1 MKQHFRTICMQSNEL
16 LHKTIMNITL
26 QILQSGTLYR
36 LISITIHRQPVQL
49 LFMFLLTYL
58 RLLDQIEADFMHT
71 VFTTVLK
78 LYLTTHG
85 DRCVRILI

>member
-1 MKQHFRTICMQSNEL
+1 MQ
-16 LHKTIMNITL
+16 I
-26 QILQSGTLYR
+26 
-36 LISITIHRQPVQL
+36 

-71 VFTTVLK
+71 VLK

-85 DRCVRILI
+85 DRCVKAVF

>member
-1 MKQHFRTICMQSNEL
+1 MWIDVEL
-16 LHKTIMNITL
+16 YL
-26 QILQSGTLYR
+26 
-36 LISITIHRQPVQL
+36 RQPVQI

-85 DRCVRILI
+85 DRCVKAVF

>member
-1 MKQHFRTICMQSNEL
+1 MQ
-16 LHKTIMNITL
+16 I
-26 QILQSGTLYR
+26 
-36 LISITIHRQPVQL
+36 

-85 DRCVRILI
+85 DRCVKAVF